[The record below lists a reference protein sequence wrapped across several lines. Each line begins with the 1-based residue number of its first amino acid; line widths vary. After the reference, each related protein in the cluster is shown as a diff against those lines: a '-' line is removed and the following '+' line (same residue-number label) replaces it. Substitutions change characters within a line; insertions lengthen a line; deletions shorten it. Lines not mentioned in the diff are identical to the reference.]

1 MLYELLALVR
11 SLFVAQI
18 FTFTGVL
25 DDPRS
30 DEDKEQ
36 DYLHEERA
44 SAYAAPIP
52 DSFSNPKITESPYP
66 IENQWRTSS
75 CVPHGTTLALGIERK
90 ADGDEVYSRL
100 SPLFTYRLRS
110 NYGREGSSLPEMLS
124 LGKKYGAPLFATLP
138 TRTGMTEAQANALV
152 LSGQAYTEAEIYRG
166 LEYYSLEEPRDF
178 EAIAAI
184 AQQGHGVPIL
194 IYATYDEWARE
205 YPVVLNPKL
214 NPLYAQVRHCV
225 CVLPKSGFWENGTRY
240 VVIQDSAH
248 FGGKSLRYVSEAF
261 IKARCYGAG
270 YWDTVQFIG
279 SGKRP
284 RYTFTKPLRVGSS
297 GPEVQVMQ
305 QLLIAEGVL
314 PVDCATGYFGGRTL
328 AGVRAFQNKYAADIL
343 LPLRLDEPTSTWG
356 SACIAKANQLCTRD
370 K

>member
-124 LGKKYGAPLFATLP
+124 LGKKVWCSPLRHFAY
-138 TRTGMTEAQANALV
+138 QN
-152 LSGQAYTEAEIYRG
+152 
-166 LEYYSLEEPRDF
+166 
-178 EAIAAI
+178 
-184 AQQGHGVPIL
+184 GHDRSAGK
-194 IYATYDEWARE
+194 RSR
-205 YPVVLNPKL
+205 
-214 NPLYAQVRHCV
+214 PLGPSVH
-225 CVLPKSGFWENGTRY
+225 
-240 VVIQDSAH
+240 
-248 FGGKSLRYVSEAF
+248 
-261 IKARCYGAG
+261 
-270 YWDTVQFIG
+270 G
-279 SGKRP
+279 SGNLP
-284 RYTFTKPLRVGSS
+284 R
-297 GPEVQVMQ
+297 
-305 QLLIAEGVL
+305 
-314 PVDCATGYFGGRTL
+314 FG
-328 AGVRAFQNKYAADIL
+328 IL
-343 LPLRLDEPTSTWG
+343 L
-356 SACIAKANQLCTRD
+356 A
-370 K
+370 